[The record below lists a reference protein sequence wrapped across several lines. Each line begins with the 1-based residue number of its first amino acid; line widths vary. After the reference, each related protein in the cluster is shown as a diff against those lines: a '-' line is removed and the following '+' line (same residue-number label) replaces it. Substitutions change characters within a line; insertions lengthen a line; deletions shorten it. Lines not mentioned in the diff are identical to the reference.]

1 MKPSTLI
8 EHVADWHSQLQVD
21 HTNRLVRNV
30 ALTGGT
36 SKNGYEYQEQAL
48 RDAVALY
55 EQRPVFLDH
64 ASDKSRPQERSTR
77 DLVGSI
83 VNACYESGRIRGD
96 IRVLDTDSGRTFLA
110 LSESDA
116 PGVGMSHVVLAE
128 RASDD
133 GSVSRIHDVVS
144 VDAVVFP
151 ATTTTFRESQAQ
163 TSSEQSRKHVQ
174 ANAGHSQDEHE
185 ETATSNLQEQI
196 QQLLIERDELLA
208 RLDEVQSRQT
218 AVQQEREIA
227 GLLSESGLPAYAVT
241 ETFREQ
247 LEAAD
252 EPRRRELLQE
262 RLTLIEASR
271 SHPPLS
277 RERSSATHSLTTDD
291 TFVTTI
297 KRQAS

>member
-8 EHVADWHSQLQVD
+8 EHVADWHSKLQVD
-21 HTNRLVRNV
+21 RPNRLVQNV
-30 ALTGGT
+30 ALTGDT
-36 SKNGYEYQEQAL
+36 SKNGYHYQEQAL

-64 ASDKSRPQERSTR
+64 AADKSRPKERSTR

-83 VNACYESGRIRGD
+83 VNSRYESGRIRGD

-128 RASDD
+128 RAGDD

-151 ATTTTFRESQAQ
+151 ATTTTFRESQ
-163 TSSEQSRKHVQ
+163 EQSYDEQ
-174 ANAGHSQDEHE
+174 APEDCSQSGSEA
-185 ETATSNLQEQI
+185 TANSNLEMQL

-208 RLDEVQSRQT
+208 RLDEVQSRQ
-218 AVQQEREIA
+218 ALANNEQMVDNLIR
-227 GLLSESGLPAYAVT
+227 ESGLPTYAAT
-241 ETFREQ
+241 DTFRKQ
-247 LEAAD
+247 LSDAD
-252 EPRRRELLQE
+252 EAQRRDLLQE
-262 RLTLIEASR
+262 RITLIEASR
-271 SHPPLS
+271 AHPPLS
-277 RERSSATHSLTTDD
+277 HERATRSQSKTTDD
-291 TFVTTI
+291 VFVAAI
-297 KRQAS
+297 KRQP

>member
-21 HTNRLVRNV
+21 RSNRLVQNV
-30 ALTGGT
+30 ALTGAT
-36 SKNGYEYQEQAL
+36 SKNGYHYQEQAL

-64 ASDKSRPQERSTR
+64 AADQSKPQERSTR

-83 VNACYESGRIRGD
+83 VNPRYESGRIRGD

-128 RASDD
+128 RSGEN

-151 ATTTTFRESQAQ
+151 ATTTTFRESQEPSNDKHAQ
-163 TSSEQSRKHVQ
+163 ESCCHNESGTTASPHLEEQ
-174 ANAGHSQDEHE
+174 
-185 ETATSNLQEQI
+185 L

-208 RLDEVQSRQT
+208 RLDEVQSQQT
-218 AVQQEREIA
+218 LAEQEQMIDDLIR
-227 GLLSESGLPAYAVT
+227 ESGLPAYAVT
-241 ETFREQ
+241 EAFRRQ
-247 LEAAD
+247 LFDANESQRHD
-252 EPRRRELLQE
+252 LLQE

-271 SHPPLS
+271 AHPPLS
-277 RERSSATHSLTTDD
+277 RERSAGTQFASTDD
-291 TFVTTI
+291 AFIAAI
-297 KRQAS
+297 KRQS

>member
-21 HTNRLVRNV
+21 RTNRLVRNV

-36 SKNGYEYQEQAL
+36 SKNGYDYQEQAL

-64 ASDKSRPQERSTR
+64 ASDKTRPQERSTR

-83 VNACYESGRIRGD
+83 INPRYESGRIRGD
-96 IRVLDTDSGRTFLA
+96 IRVLNTDSGRTFLA

-128 RASDD
+128 RDSKE

-151 ATTTTFRESQAQ
+151 ATTTTFRESQQA
-163 TSSEQSRKHVQ
+163 TDSEQHRKHEQVK
-174 ANAGHSQDEHE
+174 AGHTQDERE
-185 ETATSNLQEQI
+185 EPASSSLQEQI
-196 QQLLIERDELLA
+196 QQLQIERDELLA
-208 RLDEVQSRQT
+208 RLDEVQNRQFV
-218 AVQQEREIA
+218 AQRERDIA
-227 GLLSESGLPAYAVT
+227 ELLSESGLPAYAVT
-241 ETFREQ
+241 QTFREQ
-247 LEAAD
+247 LEAAN
-252 EPRRRELLQE
+252 ESHRRELLLE
-262 RLTLIEASR
+262 RLALIEASR

-277 RERSSATHSLTTDD
+277 RERMSSAHSSKTDD
-291 TFVTTI
+291 TFVATI
-297 KRQAS
+297 KRQV